1 MRTYS
6 LLQHYAYATVTSI
19 ALLGLGA
26 AAYAQNLPSYM
37 EPITG
42 RTASGPADTATKN
55 VLALNTGMFEL
66 DGDASQIFKGNLLS
80 KHPVILALFSE
91 AGVRFI
97 LYRPGQ
103 APLEA
108 PSVPTDY
115 QLLKSNGEPTM
126 MLSQVDNPPD
136 QSWRS
141 PMLAYRSRMK
151 SALDRL
157 DVTPMPPERRDN
169 NRILLENNL
178 AFVDECLAKG
188 TISFAALEAFVKNL
202 KRDAAWS
209 AQSQVAHWMTAI
221 GERKTMLGSDW
232 DKTYAASNTIY
243 VARQNNII
251 SSGCSFTGM

>member
-1 MRTYS
+1 LRP
-6 LLQHYAYATVTSI
+6 
-19 ALLGLGA
+19 LLGLGP

-42 RTASGPADTATKN
+42 RTASSPADSATKKR
-55 VLALNTGMFEL
+55 LALNTGMFEL
-66 DGDASQIFKGNLLS
+66 YGDAGQIFKPNLLS
-80 KHPVILALFSE
+80 KQPVILALFSG

-103 APLEA
+103 GLLEA
-108 PSVPTDY
+108 LSVPTDY

-126 MLSQVDNPPD
+126 LLSQADNPAD

-141 PMLAYRSRMK
+141 PMLAYRSWTK

-178 AFVDECLAKG
+178 AFVNECLAKG
-188 TISFAALEAFVKNL
+188 TISFAALEAFVKNM

-209 AQSQVAHWMTAI
+209 AQTQVAHWMTLI
-221 GERKTMLGSDW
+221 GELKTMLGSDW

-243 VARQNNII
+243 VARQNNIVY
-251 SSGCSFTGM
+251 SGCSFTGI